1 MIRDLP
7 NDSDLGGKIRNTYS
21 KSEFIQIPLC
31 YHKDSKGRKV
41 YNFNEMQLEFDKI
54 IIELINKEAKC
65 DTTGKHYSA

>member
-41 YNFNEMQLEFDKI
+41 YNFNEMQLEFEKI
-54 IIELINKEAKC
+54 I
-65 DTTGKHYSA
+65 